1 MSGSN
6 VVRQDRIKG
15 VNRSVKRLADGTRRV
30 YFYHRASGLPLVGE
44 YGSPEFIASFAD
56 AEQRLRAGRIQRHG
70 ATLKTVISGFIG
82 SVDFNG
88 LRDSTKTE
96 YRRLLGYAEIEF
108 GDFPLKAL
116 EDPRT
121 RGELLAW
128 RDRLAVEGKLRE
140 AENRLTVLARVFSWA
155 IDRGFIATNPLLS
168 WGRSYKADRADKIWT
183 PEHVEAFVAVASSE
197 MALALY
203 VALYTGQRQG
213 DLLRLMWT
221 NYADGVLRLKQSKGS
236 RHVVVPCIAD
246 LKAMLDQLRDGDRR
260 STHILTTA
268 NGQPW
273 KKRAFSGAFKE
284 TCDRAGITGLTF
296 HDLRGTAVTMLAD
309 AGCSEAEIVSITGH
323 TLASAHDILER
334 YMSRTATQS
343 RAAMAKLENHLR
355 TVSANRVANQITDS
369 LKTRDASA

>member
-1 MSGSN
+1 M
-6 VVRQDRIKG
+6 RQDRIKG